1 MFKIWLPDCGIPS
14 NEAYSME
21 KVKEW
26 DGIGITRGMHITC
39 SSRYA
44 QQGSELFV
52 CRCDGYWK
60 TNLSCTLKS
69 TKKSIKEFQM
79 VKESWWMKLQLNEI
93 NYNRNDNFSNYT
105 TLKHSILYEIKT

>member
-1 MFKIWLPDCGIPS
+1 MTCLTSIQFVVKKNDNKHISSRFFILIEYTYNITKKWMFKIWLPDCGIPS

-39 SSRYA
+39 SLIYA

-52 CRCDGYWK
+52 CLSNGYWRK
-60 TNLSCTLKS
+60 NLSCTLKR
-69 TKKSIKEFQM
+69 KKQSIEEF
-79 VKESWWMKLQLNEI
+79 
-93 NYNRNDNFSNYT
+93 
-105 TLKHSILYEIKT
+105 